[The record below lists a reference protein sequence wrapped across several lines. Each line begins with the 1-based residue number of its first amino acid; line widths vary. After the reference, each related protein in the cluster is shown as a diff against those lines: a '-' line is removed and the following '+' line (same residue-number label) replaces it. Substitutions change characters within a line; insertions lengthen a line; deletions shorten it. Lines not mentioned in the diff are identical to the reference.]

1 MTDAYG
7 TSAPIYSQEI
17 GLARAEIYQSE
28 GKYELFI
35 VGDNLASFLGS
46 SVSLDECI
54 EEIRSLQR
62 VADCFANG
70 IGGFAEHDQGIK
82 V

>member
-1 MTDAYG
+1 MNAYG
-7 TSAPIYSQEI
+7 ISAPIYSQEI

-28 GKYELFI
+28 GRYELFI

-46 SVSLDECI
+46 SESLEHCK

-62 VADCFANG
+62 VANYFANG
-70 IGGFAEHDQGIK
+70 NGGFSEHD
-82 V
+82 

>member
-1 MTDAYG
+1 MTYEYG

-28 GKYELFI
+28 EKYELFI

-46 SVSLDECI
+46 ADSLDDCM

-62 VADCFANG
+62 VAGCFTSG
-70 IGGFAEHDQGIK
+70 IDGFAERDQGMK
-82 V
+82 A

>member
-1 MTDAYG
+1 MTNAYG

-46 SVSLDECI
+46 SESLDDCI

-62 VADCFANG
+62 VANCFVNG
-70 IGGFAEHDQGIK
+70 SSGFAQHD
-82 V
+82 

>member
-1 MTDAYG
+1 MTNASG

-28 GKYELFI
+28 GRYELFI

-46 SVSLDECI
+46 SDSLDDCM
-54 EEIRSLQR
+54 EEVRSLQR
-62 VADCFANG
+62 VASCFANG
-70 IGGFAEHDQGIK
+70 SGGFAEHD
-82 V
+82 

>member
-1 MTDAYG
+1 MNAYG
-7 TSAPIYSQEI
+7 IGAPIYSQEI

-28 GKYELFI
+28 GRYELFI

-46 SVSLDECI
+46 SDSLDDCI

-62 VADCFANG
+62 VANCFTNG
-70 IGGFAEHDQGIK
+70 SGGFAEHD
-82 V
+82 

>member
-1 MTDAYG
+1 MTDSYG
-7 TSAPIYSQEI
+7 ISTPIYSQEI

-28 GKYELFI
+28 GRYELFI

-46 SVSLDECI
+46 ADSLDDCM

-62 VADCFANG
+62 VADCFTSG
-70 IGGFAEHDQGIK
+70 IDGFAQRDQAMK
-82 V
+82 T

>member
-1 MTDAYG
+1 MTNAYG

-28 GKYELFI
+28 GRYELFI
-35 VGDNLASFLGS
+35 VGDSLASFLGS
-46 SVSLDECI
+46 SESLDDCI

-62 VADCFANG
+62 VADCFTNG
-70 IGGFAEHDQGIK
+70 SGGFAEYD
-82 V
+82 